1 MADQDDEN
9 WRKKLVVKDI
19 PDDWSIDLIQNFL
32 EVVTGAEVE
41 EDGVEY
47 FSDVSHTALVTF
59 TDSLSEECVAK
70 AQQQTKHKG
79 KPLSLELI
87 REGPTSILVRDLD
100 PSLTQDN
107 LFFYFDSPRS
117 GGTEGSVLDEDGC
130 ELYPELSMAVVTF
143 SSHGVVRN
151 VLAMQEHCPCRGIR
165 VQVEP
170 CYEQFHKPLL
180 QELAQLSTD
189 PPPSQAQDA
198 DYAEPKTPVRHTQS
212 SPTLSGCHR
221 GDNRQNMGGTGKPII
236 PPKPKYQP
244 RLASGRDSWE
254 YGRSMDDS
262 HQSYNDDEDD
272 ESQADL
278 WGSSASAQTRNS
290 RSQARTVA
298 EVTVVFGEGVEE
310 NYRGGRGRRPRQN
323 WGVPSRP
330 VETEEQFSYDEAY
343 DGSRGVYSAQPPPPP
358 RPRHVI
364 RLDADCNPLPPEP
377 YLSQEDQSLDTDG
390 ENFHY
395 RVSESDSSVSE
406 ADGYTRNSSK
416 KTTSA
421 RKHTNQFYLQSG
433 AGEYGDESFE
443 IFNKKPSSAGKRADQ
458 FYLHSGSGDHGDEVS
473 VSEKD
478 SLGADGAWRQE
489 PQAPARNESSSG
501 ADARGYASSS
511 SVQEAQ
517 GASDREKQLEEEL
530 QKLKRDKEALEKEK
544 EKMKLQKQTTERLPI
559 PPYQLRVLKEFAT
572 DFKLC
577 QVTLLEQEG
586 MILFHG
592 NEEDCANAKCIFLT
606 QIQELAEDRRSVPAA
621 ISTILKTTQGKKYLS
636 ELSQTY
642 PACSVE
648 VQESSV
654 VCAGQNMRTVA
665 NLLDDIERNIR
676 KEICKVTTLPGSSE
690 LFALKT
696 QLESDL
702 LVLLTLPVSGS
713 SELLVEGINGD
724 VDMAVREVQKHMET
738 NKLGRRLFK
747 KNGEVISQEASENG
761 YKMTFQCRQEVL
773 QEVTDKLRNISVDCK
788 TVDLH
793 ASFTSYSER
802 SLVINGLHSYNK
814 ESFCLKLEQMLKNQG
829 VSAIFSIK
837 IPPRCQL
844 PKLRYDTQRTKSSKH
859 HSQPKPQALRPSAR
873 PPPPPRPHRSSREFR
888 PYTTTIGN
896 TTVKIKTGDIS
907 REKVEIL
914 VSIVGED
921 LQMKGTAVGGAILK
935 RFPDVAQDLQTQQP
949 VQGGG
954 CRVIA
959 GQMSAGA
966 PPRTALQRLER
977 LRRQAMMGQRTAR
990 VPVSASPPWILHVV
1004 LRKLSGPTLT
1014 ATVKQLTQQCLLKA
1028 IQSGNTSIAF
1038 PPLGVGRKFGYPADA
1053 VADAMTSSI
1062 AELLQGN
1069 SRALRNV
1076 VFVIYDMDT
1085 AKKFKVALKQRDP
1098 SVPRG
1103 MRAAVMVPSDDSQSD
1118 DDNADFDDDSYGFD
1132 VFDSP
1137 QAVTGK
1143 AKFEASV
1150 CTRNQGDVPAVKAL
1164 LLKELKSTFLW
1175 LDTVKDLATFKK
1187 LGTKAMDE
1195 IQAAAMKENV
1205 ILRVYEK
1212 DGKVTAC
1219 GQKADVGQ
1227 VVSLIKDKIL
1237 KYMSQEKQE
1246 HGPSRR
1252 KHKVT
1257 GLPANTADIPSYWK
1271 ICQKGVVR
1279 GIQEAI
1285 RNMRKLG
1292 ALHSVDGQ
1300 EQKTIEQLIQD
1311 TWMPQFIGH
1320 GKDGVGLAHTN
1331 IQVVKVE
1338 RLENPE
1344 LWEKYSMLRE
1354 ACIRQ
1359 LEFNKQSGFTPV
1371 EKLPGSKGPVKTT
1384 TTLRRGSPLR
1394 REVYPLQVNE
1404 HYLFHGTKKEYIDAI
1419 VKDGLDSRISSPNS
1433 MLGRGIYAS
1442 ESATKADQ
1450 YTDDKRQ
1457 RTSGN
1462 KTMILVRM
1470 LLGQPYMNTAQNPTK
1485 YDRPPCMKCG
1495 KDKCTGCNSKHYN
1508 SVIDEAGRNF
1518 REFVVYDSNMCY
1530 PEYFITYQRV

>member
-1 MADQDDEN
+1 
-9 WRKKLVVKDI
+9 
-19 PDDWSIDLIQNFL
+19 
-32 EVVTGAEVE
+32 
-41 EDGVEY
+41 
-47 FSDVSHTALVTF
+47 
-59 TDSLSEECVAK
+59 
-70 AQQQTKHKG
+70 
-79 KPLSLELI
+79 
-87 REGPTSILVRDLD
+87 
-100 PSLTQDN
+100 
-107 LFFYFDSPRS
+107 
-117 GGTEGSVLDEDGC
+117 
-130 ELYPELSMAVVTF
+130 
-143 SSHGVVRN
+143 
-151 VLAMQEHCPCRGIR
+151 
-165 VQVEP
+165 
-170 CYEQFHKPLL
+170 
-180 QELAQLSTD
+180 
-189 PPPSQAQDA
+189 
-198 DYAEPKTPVRHTQS
+198 
-212 SPTLSGCHR
+212 
-221 GDNRQNMGGTGKPII
+221 
-236 PPKPKYQP
+236 
-244 RLASGRDSWE
+244 
-254 YGRSMDDS
+254 
-262 HQSYNDDEDD
+262 
-272 ESQADL
+272 
-278 WGSSASAQTRNS
+278 
-290 RSQARTVA
+290 
-298 EVTVVFGEGVEE
+298 
-310 NYRGGRGRRPRQN
+310 
-323 WGVPSRP
+323 
-330 VETEEQFSYDEAY
+330 
-343 DGSRGVYSAQPPPPP
+343 
-358 RPRHVI
+358 
-364 RLDADCNPLPPEP
+364 
-377 YLSQEDQSLDTDG
+377 
-390 ENFHY
+390 
-395 RVSESDSSVSE
+395 
-406 ADGYTRNSSK
+406 
-416 KTTSA
+416 
-421 RKHTNQFYLQSG
+421 
-433 AGEYGDESFE
+433 
-443 IFNKKPSSAGKRADQ
+443 
-458 FYLHSGSGDHGDEVS
+458 
-473 VSEKD
+473 
-478 SLGADGAWRQE
+478 
-489 PQAPARNESSSG
+489 
-501 ADARGYASSS
+501 
-511 SVQEAQ
+511 
-517 GASDREKQLEEEL
+517 
-530 QKLKRDKEALEKEK
+530 
-544 EKMKLQKQTTERLPI
+544 MKLQKQTTERLPI

-606 QIQELAEDRRSVPAA
+606 QIQ
-621 ISTILKTTQGKKYLS
+621 
-636 ELSQTY
+636 
-642 PACSVE
+642 
-648 VQESSV
+648 
-654 VCAGQNMRTVA
+654 
-665 NLLDDIERNIR
+665 
-676 KEICKVTTLPGSSE
+676 VTTLPGSSE

-747 KNGEVISQEASENG
+747 S
-761 YKMTFQCRQEVL
+761 C
-773 QEVTDKLRNISVDCK
+773 
-788 TVDLH
+788 
-793 ASFTSYSER
+793 
-802 SLVINGLHSYNK
+802 
-814 ESFCLKLEQMLKNQG
+814 
-829 VSAIFSIK
+829 
-837 IPPRCQL
+837 
-844 PKLRYDTQRTKSSKH
+844 
-859 HSQPKPQALRPSAR
+859 
-873 PPPPPRPHRSSREFR
+873 SREFR

-935 RFPDVAQDLQTQQP
+935 RFPDVA
-949 VQGGG
+949 
-954 CRVIA
+954 
-959 GQMSAGA
+959 
-966 PPRTALQRLER
+966 
-977 LRRQAMMGQRTAR
+977 
-990 VPVSASPPWILHVV
+990 
-1004 LRKLSGPTLT
+1004 
-1014 ATVKQLTQQCLLKA
+1014 
-1028 IQSGNTSIAF
+1028 
-1038 PPLGVGRKFGYPADA
+1038 
-1053 VADAMTSSI
+1053 
-1062 AELLQGN
+1062 
-1069 SRALRNV
+1069 
-1076 VFVIYDMDT
+1076 
-1085 AKKFKVALKQRDP
+1085 
-1098 SVPRG
+1098 
-1103 MRAAVMVPSDDSQSD
+1103 
-1118 DDNADFDDDSYGFD
+1118 
-1132 VFDSP
+1132 

-1246 HGPSRR
+1246 RGPSRR

-1292 ALHSVDGQ
+1292 ALHSVDSQ
-1300 EQKTIEQLIQD
+1300 EQKAIEQLIQD

-1331 IQVVKVE
+1331 IQLVKVE

-1450 YTDDKRQ
+1450 YTD
-1457 RTSGN
+1457 
-1462 KTMILVRM
+1462 
-1470 LLGQPYMNTAQNPTK
+1470 
-1485 YDRPPCMKCG
+1485 
-1495 KDKCTGCNSKHYN
+1495 KDL
-1508 SVIDEAGRNF
+1508 
-1518 REFVVYDSNMCY
+1518 
-1530 PEYFITYQRV
+1530 